1 MKTSRHPFGS
11 SSEAI
16 VYPLLLLVGMWVAH
30 WADHLFPL
38 MKFYQYGVRPG
49 EVESLSGILFM
60 PLIHSKDGFEHIINN
75 SVPTAILLGAVIYY
89 YRQVALRVFLISW
102 FATGL
107 GLWLFATNT
116 NSYHIGMSGVIYALA
131 GFLFV
136 SGVLRRYLP
145 LQAISLFVAFI
156 YGSMIWGIFPTESH
170 VSWEG
175 HLSGL
180 VTGVLLA
187 FAFRKLGPQAPKYQ
201 YEIEKE
207 MGIEPPDLEGQWRER
222 IRLEKERVAALEAL
236 KQQREDQ
243 IKAQQEGRPI
253 PPQRQPGTSPD
264 PLRVIYTYRP
274 KNPPQEPETRT
285 TPPDDTPEK

>member
-1 MKTSRHPFGS
+1 MKSNRHPFGS
-11 SSEAI
+11 TSEAI
-16 VYPLLLLVGMWVAH
+16 IYPVLLLALMWLAH

-38 MKFYQYGVRPG
+38 MKFYQYGVQPG
-49 EVESLSGILFM
+49 EASSLTGILFM
-60 PLIHSKDGFEHIINN
+60 PLIHSKVGFEHIINN
-75 SVPTAILLGAVIYY
+75 SVPIAILLGALIYY

-102 FATGL
+102 VATGL

-136 SGVLRRYLP
+136 SGVLRKYLP

-180 VTGVLLA
+180 VTGVILA
-187 FAFRKLGPQAPKYQ
+187 FIFRKLGPQAPKYQ
-201 YEIEKE
+201 YEIERE

-222 IRLEKERVAALEAL
+222 IRLEKERQEAIEEL
-236 KQQREDQ
+236 KRQRAEQ
-243 IKAQQEGRPI
+243 WKAQQEGRPQKH
-253 PPQRQPGTSPD
+253 PDESPD
-264 PLRVIYTYRP
+264 PLRVIYTYKP
-274 KNPPQEPETRT
+274 KTPP
-285 TPPDDTPEK
+285 TPPDDTTEQ

>member
-1 MKTSRHPFGS
+1 VKTKKHPFGYT
-11 SSEAI
+11 SEAVI
-16 VYPLLLLVGMWVAH
+16 YPVLILAVMWLAH
-30 WADHLFPL
+30 WADRLFPL
-38 MKFYQYGVRPG
+38 MKFYQYGVQPG
-49 EVESLSGILFM
+49 ETSSLVGILFM
-60 PLIHSKDGFEHIINN
+60 PFIHSKDGFEHIINN
-75 SVPTAILLGAVIYY
+75 SVPIAILLGALIYY

-131 GFLFV
+131 GFLFI
-136 SGVLRRYLP
+136 SGVLRNYLP

-180 VTGVLLA
+180 VTGVILA
-187 FAFRKLGPQAPKYQ
+187 IIYRKLGPQAPKYQ

-207 MGIEPPDLEGQWRER
+207 MGIEPPDLEGQWREQQR
-222 IRLEKERVAALEAL
+222 QEKERLAMLEAIRIE
-236 KQQREDQ
+236 REAQ
-243 IKAQQEGRPI
+243 LKAQKENSGGSQRSEPVRIVYRYKPKDTK
-253 PPQRQPGTSPD
+253 PQ
-264 PLRVIYTYRP
+264 
-274 KNPPQEPETRT
+274 
-285 TPPDDTPEK
+285 DDTSQQ

>member
-1 MKTSRHPFGS
+1 
-11 SSEAI
+11 
-16 VYPLLLLVGMWVAH
+16 MWLAH

-38 MKFYQYGVRPG
+38 MKMYQYGVQPG
-49 EVESLSGILFM
+49 EVESLTGIFLM
-60 PLIHSKDGFEHIINN
+60 PLIHSKNGFEHIVNN
-75 SVPTAILLGAVIYY
+75 SIPIAVLLGAVIYY
-89 YRQVALRVFLISW
+89 YRQVALRVFLVSW
-102 FATGL
+102 VATGL

-136 SGVLRRYLP
+136 SGVLRKYLP

-180 VTGVLLA
+180 FSGVLLA
-187 FAFRKLGPQAPKYQ
+187 VIFRKLGPQAPKYQ

-207 MGIEPPDLEGQWRER
+207 LGIEPPDLEGLWRER
-222 IRLEKERVAALEAL
+222 VRLEKERITALQE
-236 KQQREDQ
+236 QHRNREEQ
-243 IKAQQEGRPI
+243 AKAQQEYRTPRN
-253 PPQRQPGTSPD
+253 PEESPD

-274 KNPPQEPETRT
+274 KTQTPPP
-285 TPPDDTPEK
+285 TPPDDTSEQ

>member
-1 MKTSRHPFGS
+1 MKSNKHPFGS
-11 SSEAI
+11 TSEAI
-16 VYPLLLLVGMWVAH
+16 VYPALLLIFMWLAH

-38 MKFYQYGVRPG
+38 MKFYQYGVQPG
-49 EVESLSGILFM
+49 QVTSLTGVIFM
-60 PLIHSKDGFEHIINN
+60 PFIHSKDGFEHIINN
-75 SVPTAILLGAVIYY
+75 SVPIAILLGTLIYY

-102 FATGL
+102 AATGL

-136 SGVLRRYLP
+136 SGVLRKYMP
-145 LQAISLFVAFI
+145 LQAISLFVAFV

-180 VTGVLLA
+180 VTGVILA
-187 FAFRKLGPQAPKYQ
+187 LIFRKLGPQAPKFQ

-207 MGIEPPDLEGQWRER
+207 MGIEPPDLEGQWREQQ
-222 IRLEKERVAALEAL
+222 RLEKERIEAMEELKRQRAA
-236 KQQREDQ
+236 QW
-243 IKAQQEGRPI
+243 KAQQESRNSRNPDE
-253 PPQRQPGTSPD
+253 SPD
-264 PLRVIYTYRP
+264 PIRVIYTYKP
-274 KNPPQEPETRT
+274 KVPP
-285 TPPDDTPEK
+285 TPPDDTSEK

>member
-1 MKTSRHPFGS
+1 
-11 SSEAI
+11 
-16 VYPLLLLVGMWVAH
+16 MWLAH

-38 MKFYQYGVRPG
+38 MKFYQYGVQPG
-49 EVESLSGILFM
+49 ETSSLTGIVFM
-60 PLIHSKDGFEHIINN
+60 PFIHSKDGFEHIINN
-75 SVPTAILLGAVIYY
+75 SVPTAILLGTLIYY

-136 SGVLRRYLP
+136 SGVLRKYLP

-156 YGSMIWGIFPTESH
+156 YGSMIWGIFPTETH

-180 VTGVLLA
+180 VTGVILA
-187 FAFRKLGPQAPKYQ
+187 VIYRNIGPQAPKYQ

-207 MGIEPPDLEGQWRER
+207 LGIEPPDLEGQWRER
-222 IRLEKERVAALEAL
+222 QRLEKERQAVLEAL
-236 KQQREDQ
+236 IKEREAQRSQSNEDQ
-243 IKAQQEGRPI
+243 QNQGQSGPVRIVYRYKPK
-253 PPQRQPGTSPD
+253 D
-264 PLRVIYTYRP
+264 P
-274 KNPPQEPETRT
+274 
-285 TPPDDTPEK
+285 TPPDDKPQQ

>member
-1 MKTSRHPFGS
+1 MNAKRHPFGS
-11 SSEAI
+11 TSEAI
-16 VYPLLLLVGMWVAH
+16 IYPILLLVVMWLAH

-38 MKFYQYGVRPG
+38 MKFYQYGVQPG
-49 EVESLSGILFM
+49 EVSSLTGIFAM

-75 SVPTAILLGAVIYY
+75 SIPTAILLGTLIYY

-102 FATGL
+102 LATGL

-116 NSYHIGMSGVIYALA
+116 NSFHIGMSGVIYALA

-136 SGVLRRYLP
+136 SGVLRKYLP

-180 VTGVLLA
+180 ITGIALA
-187 FAFRKLGPQAPKYQ
+187 FVFRKLGPQAPKYQ

-222 IRLEKERVAALEAL
+222 IRLEKERLEEIEAL
-236 KQQREDQ
+236 KLQHEEERKRQ
-243 IKAQQEGRPI
+243 QQEPSIQRP
-253 PPQRQPGTSPD
+253 PDESPD
-264 PLRVIYTYRP
+264 PLRVIYTYKP
-274 KNPPQEPETRT
+274 KNPP
-285 TPPDDTPEK
+285 TPPDDTAQQ